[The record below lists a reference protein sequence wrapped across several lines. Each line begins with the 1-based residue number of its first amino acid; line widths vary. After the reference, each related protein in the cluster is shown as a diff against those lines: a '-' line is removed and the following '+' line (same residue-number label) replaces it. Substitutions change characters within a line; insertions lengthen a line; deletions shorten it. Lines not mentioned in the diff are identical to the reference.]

1 MNLVDLMDRCASQKA
16 AVLRMAAAT
25 TANDSVDGFIDLAGA
40 FAELQDECNK
50 LRRAGRDMGIEVK
63 TDHFDEDD
71 TIMAVAVRLDM
82 LAQQL
87 EADLTPDKMH
97 KRLLDAR
104 AAGNDTEIMRMSMAI
119 FVLVG
124 TDPLKFGELW
134 EQVHPEEVA

>member
-1 MNLVDLMDRCASQKA
+1 MNLVDLMNRCASQKA
-16 AVLRMAAAT
+16 NVLRMASADAI
-25 TANDSVDGFIDLAGA
+25 NNVDGFIDLAGA
-40 FAELQDECNK
+40 FAELQDDCNK
-50 LRRAGRDMGIEVK
+50 LRRAGREIGIEVK

-71 TIMAVAVRLDM
+71 TIMAVAVRLDT

-97 KRLLDAR
+97 KRLMDAR
-104 AAGNDTEIMRMSMAI
+104 VAGNDTEVMRMSMAI

-134 EQVHPEEVA
+134 EQIHPDEVT